1 MHCAILLREMHLEL
15 RDTHPPKI
23 RKNPE
28 YTYMYVSS
36 YTRKYANSLLFGMI
50 LELKNPHV

>member
-15 RDTHPPKI
+15 RDPP
-23 RKNPE
+23 
-28 YTYMYVSS
+28 TQVSS

-50 LELKNPHV
+50 LELNNPQI